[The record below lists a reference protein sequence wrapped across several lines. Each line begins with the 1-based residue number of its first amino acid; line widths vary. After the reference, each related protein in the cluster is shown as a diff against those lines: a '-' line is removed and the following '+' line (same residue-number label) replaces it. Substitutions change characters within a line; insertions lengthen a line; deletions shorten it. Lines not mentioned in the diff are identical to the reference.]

1 VVTSFS
7 IELEG
12 NKISAN
18 FPGNR
23 VIEFK
28 NSESARGV

>member
-12 NKISAN
+12 NKISEN
-18 FPGNR
+18 FPGNI
-23 VIEFK
+23 VIEFE
-28 NSESARGV
+28 NSESGRGV

>member
-7 IELEG
+7 IELEEK
-12 NKISAN
+12 KIFEN

-23 VIEFK
+23 VIEFE
-28 NSESARGV
+28 NSEIGRGL